1 MDIFFHF
8 LHVVSVTVW
17 VGGQLFL
24 GLVLGPTVR
33 RFLGPRE
40 RMPLSMAIALRFK
53 RVGHGALGVLVLT
66 GLWRV
71 RYLFQT
77 GLASFVDTAYGRVF
91 LLKMAL
97 FVAMI
102 VLGVVHDKV
111 HGPALVA
118 LAERPDSPEY
128 RAAARRM
135 MAWAR
140 VNVLVALAVVFCGV
154 VLRHLSF

>member
-1 MDIFFHF
+1 MDIFLHF

-33 RFLGPRE
+33 QFLGPRE

-53 RVGHGALGVLVLT
+53 RVGHAALGVLVLT

-77 GLASFVDTAYGRVF
+77 GLGSFADTTYGRVF
-91 LLKMAL
+91 LLKMVL
-97 FVAMI
+97 FVAM
-102 VLGVVHDKV
+102 VALGVLHDKV
-111 HGPALVA
+111 HGPALA
-118 LAERPDSPEY
+118 NLADRPDSPEY

-140 VNVLVALAVVFCGV
+140 FNVLVALSVVFCGV

>member
-1 MDIFFHF
+1 MDVFFHF

-24 GLVLGPTVR
+24 GLVLGPTIR
-33 RFLGPRE
+33 QFLGPRE

-53 RVGHGALGVLVLT
+53 RVGHVALGVLVLT

-77 GLASFVDTAYGRVF
+77 GLASFVDTTYGRVF
-91 LLKMAL
+91 LLKMVL
-97 FVAMI
+97 FVAM
-102 VLGVVHDKV
+102 VALGVVHDKV
-111 HGPALVA
+111 HGPSLAA

-135 MAWAR
+135 MGWAR
-140 VNVLVALAVVFCGV
+140 FNVLVALAVVFCGV
-154 VLRHLSF
+154 LLRHLSF